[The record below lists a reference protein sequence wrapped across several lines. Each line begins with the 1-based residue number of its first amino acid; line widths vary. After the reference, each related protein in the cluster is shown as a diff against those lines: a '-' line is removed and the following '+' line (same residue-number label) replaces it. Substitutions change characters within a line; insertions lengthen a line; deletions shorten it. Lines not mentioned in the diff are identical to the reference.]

1 MDVSR
6 LKKLKQFYKKHHR
19 LPSYAEMLGLFGLL
33 SKNAIFKI
41 VQNWIN
47 QGFISKQNYKLSP
60 TNKFF
65 QLPLLGHVAAGFPT
79 TTEEAL
85 DFVSLDEYLV
95 EKPTAS
101 FLLKVAGD
109 SLKDIGILPG
119 DIVIIERASQAN
131 QGDIVLA
138 LLDNEWTLK
147 IFSKKDGRAILMSA
161 NPQYR
166 PFFPKFDLQITGIV
180 RSVVRKIS

>member
-1 MDVSR
+1 MDSQR
-6 LKKLKQFYKKHHR
+6 LKKLKQFYKKYRR
-19 LPSYAEMLGLFGLL
+19 LPSYSEMLSLFGLL

-41 VQNWIN
+41 IKNWIKD
-47 QGFISKQNYKLSP
+47 GFITKENHKLSP
-60 TNKFF
+60 TGKFF
-65 QLPLLGHVAAGFPT
+65 ELPMLGHVAAGFPT
-79 TTEEAL
+79 TTEEAI

-101 FLLKVAGD
+101 FLLKVSGD

-119 DIVIIERASQAN
+119 DIVVIERASQAN

-147 IFSKKDGRAILMSA
+147 IFAKKDGQAVLNSA
-161 NPQYR
+161 NPKYR